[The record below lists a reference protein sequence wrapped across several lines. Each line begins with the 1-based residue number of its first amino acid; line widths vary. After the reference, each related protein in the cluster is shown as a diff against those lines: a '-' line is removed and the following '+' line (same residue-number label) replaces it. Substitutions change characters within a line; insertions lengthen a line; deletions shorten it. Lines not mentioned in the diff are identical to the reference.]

1 MTNTIEEINELVN
14 QALALAQSID
24 LFKEIEVV
32 LTCHKIQGQEFVI
45 QQQLNEHSNANLLA
59 GTHQD
64 IGDQLGSIKKNAWFK
79 VA

>member
-1 MTNTIEEINELVN
+1 
-14 QALALAQSID
+14 
-24 LFKEIEVV
+24 VV